1 MPDYSQLLKQYKV
14 IPVIEISD
22 QIRALPLAE
31 LLIKNQLPVAE
42 ITLRTS
48 AALSVI
54 EIIHKHYPEL
64 LLIAGTVTSPEL
76 AEKAI
81 QAGAQVIVSPGF
93 NSKTVK
99 YCQLNNFPIIPGIA
113 TPSDI
118 EQALNYGINFVK
130 FFPAEANGG
139 LNTLKAVSGPYKDM
153 KFMPTGGIQPN
164 NILDYLSLNNV
175 VCCGGTWFVNSQLI
189 NQGGWEEL
197 NKLIYSA
204 YKLTHG

>member
-42 ITLRTS
+42 ITLRTP

-93 NSKTVK
+93 NSKTVE

-118 EQALNYGINFVK
+118 EQAINYGINFVK

-189 NQGGWEEL
+189 NQGEWEEL
-197 NKLIYSA
+197 NKLIHSA
-204 YKLTHG
+204 YKLTHR